1 MSHQKRLTVNDVDPG
16 AYQSILAMERYVRA
30 GTLDR
35 ALVALLRLRSSQLN
49 GCAYCLDMHAAEA
62 RAAGVEQ
69 RRLDILSAWREA
81 PSFFTDREQAVLE
94 LTESVTR
101 IGEAGVPDAVWEDVA
116 RLFDKNEIVRLLMA
130 ICAINVWNRMAISTH
145 QVLPERDEV
154 IKGAVA
160 NPALATN
167 EGGHHTVVVG

>member
-1 MSHQKRLTVNDVDPG
+1 MSRQKRLTVDEVDPD
-16 AYQSILAMERYVRA
+16 AYRAISAMERYVRA
-30 GTLDR
+30 GTMDHALA
-35 ALVALLRLRSSQLN
+35 ALVKLRASQLN

-81 PSFFTDREQAVLE
+81 PSFFTDRERAALE

-101 IGEAGVPDAVWEDVA
+101 IGEAGVPDSVWEDVA

-145 QVLPERDEV
+145 QALPERD
-154 IKGAVA
+154 GAA
-160 NPALATN
+160 KAQ
-167 EGGHHTVVVG
+167 